1 MLSKRELLMQK
12 TNAKKY
18 LQQYLAE
25 LNAICTQPINEDQ
38 LLSLEKTY
46 DIIEQIKSSIPSESF
61 VKEQIEFD
69 QKERIRQVVNESSD
83 FFVNGLYLFTEH
95 SKMCGALY
103 LENIRHFN
111 SDFVFTTE
119 HAGIISL
126 INKEVTYKLLFDFY
140 EEKSTQL
147 MEIEQYKKLE

>member
-1 MLSKRELLMQK
+1 MLSKRELLTQK
-12 TNAKKY
+12 ANAKKY

-25 LNAICTQPINEDQ
+25 LNGICTQPINENQ

-46 DIIEQIKSSIPSESF
+46 EIIEQIKSSIPSESF

-69 QKERIRQVVNESSD
+69 QKARIRQIVNESSD

-103 LENIRHFN
+103 LENIRQFN
-111 SDFVFTTE
+111 SDFVFTAE
-119 HAGIISL
+119 HAGIISI
-126 INKEVTYKLLFDFY
+126 INKEITYKLLFDFY
-140 EEKSTQL
+140 EEESVQL
-147 MEIEQYKKLE
+147 LEIEQYKKLE